1 MSPHSIHHRAPRPET
16 DEPRVRSAGQL
27 PGRVPR
33 VAIVTEY
40 YYPHLGGICEHV
52 HFFAREARRKGW
64 HVDVITSNM
73 RGASPE
79 PNVIR
84 LGRSVMLYANGSL
97 SRVTV
102 GWRLRRQLR
111 ETLRRGRY
119 DLVHAH
125 TPLAPTLPL
134 LAVDEA
140 ECPVVGTFHTQFGRQ
155 VVAYELGR
163 AYFQRRL
170 DRLAAAIA
178 VSPTA
183 AAAIERYFHTKWT
196 IIPNGVDVEMFRP
209 DVPRPRGMAEGVPTI
224 LFLGRL
230 DPRNG
235 LGTLI
240 EAFRRV
246 RGSHRPARLVVAG
259 DGPLRPYYESM
270 AGGDP
275 DILFVGA
282 LFEERAGYYAHSDIY
297 ACPSTK
303 ASFGITL
310 LEAMACGTPIVCS
323 DAEGFRDVV
332 ADGREA
338 LIVPKRD
345 PRGLADALAHLLEDH
360 ALRARLGGEGRQRAM
375 RYAWPR
381 VADQVVELYAQV
393 LGLKAAA

>member
-1 MSPHSIHHRAPRPET
+1 MSLRSSYPRAPRSEA
-16 DEPRVRSAGQL
+16 DESGVWRAEAR
-27 PGRVPR
+27 PGHVPR

-64 HVDVITSNM
+64 HVDIITSNM

-79 PNVIR
+79 PHVIR
-84 LGRSVMLYANGSL
+84 LGRSVVLYANGSL
-97 SRVTV
+97 GRITA
-102 GWRLRRQLR
+102 GWRLRQQVR
-111 ETLRRGRY
+111 EALRRGRY

-155 VVAYELGR
+155 VGYELGHD
-163 AYFQRRL
+163 YFQRRL
-170 DRLAAAIA
+170 DRLAAAVA

-183 AAAIERYFHTKWT
+183 AASVDRYFETEWK

-209 DVPRPRGMAEGVPTI
+209 EAPRPSGMVDGVPTI

-240 EAFRRV
+240 DAFRRV
-246 RGSHRPARLVVAG
+246 RGPRRPARLVVAG
-259 DGPLRPYYESM
+259 DGPLRPYYERR

-275 DILFVGA
+275 DIAFVGKV
-282 LFEERAGYYAHSDIY
+282 FEERAGYYAHCDVY

-332 ADGREA
+332 ANGREA
-338 LIVPKRD
+338 LIVPMRE
-345 PRGLADALAHLLEDH
+345 PDALADSLALVLEDD
-360 ALRARLGGEGRQRAM
+360 ALRARLGAEGRQRAM
-375 RYAWPR
+375 QYAWPR
-381 VADQVVELYAQV
+381 VADQILDLYAQV